1 MENIKA
7 VIFDFGGVLID
18 WNPYYLFRKVMVNDT
33 EIERFLQEIDFKTWN
48 YEFDKGYPFDKGVE
62 DLCQKYPHY
71 AELIRLFDER
81 WMETLGV
88 PFDAT
93 VDILNKVKATGMPV
107 YGLTNWSV
115 EKFDLVRPQH
125 QFFDLFEDMVISG
138 KEKIAKPDPRIYKL
152 LLQRNNLNAN
162 DCVYID
168 DSEDNIRAGR
178 KVGLKTIHYQS
189 SRQLKEAL
197 GSFGVQLAN

>member
-1 MENIKA
+1 
-7 VIFDFGGVLID
+7 
-18 WNPYYLFRKVMVNDT
+18 
-33 EIERFLQEIDFKTWN
+33 
-48 YEFDKGYPFDKGVE
+48 
-62 DLCQKYPHY
+62 
-71 AELIRLFDER
+71 
-81 WMETLGV
+81 
-88 PFDAT
+88 
-93 VDILNKVKATGMPV
+93 
-107 YGLTNWSV
+107 
-115 EKFDLVRPQH
+115 
-125 QFFDLFEDMVISG
+125 MVISG

-197 GSFGVQLAN
+197 GSFGIQLAN